1 MTGFLAKAAEF
12 LKARV
17 EAFPAE
23 YREAQRRV
31 KQIEAQAVE
40 MPQADKK
47 AALYGVGMPSDLS
60 SPAAMATAMYLN
72 GACTARHAVL
82 MGAAGAPDGRGGFRM
97 AYGGR
102 GR

>member
-1 MTGFLAKAAEF
+1 MSGFLTRVVDHLRGALDVGLQAARAADADRRAADRIV
-12 LKARV
+12 LPR
-17 EAFPAE
+17 AE
-23 YREAQRRV
+23 E
-31 KQIEAQAVE
+31 
-40 MPQADKK
+40 KK
-47 AALYGVGMPSDLS
+47 TALYGVGMPSDLS